1 VLKRRHRSTCKGE
14 NTLSKAKNAIDS
26 TFRRILAYTYEII
39 LSAIILVIICLPLAF
54 TVPMWIQH
62 VLLGTPLPDLLVN
75 PNAWFGS
82 GGAFWIT
89 IFLGIVAIALGYI
102 MVLKLSP
109 SGEESEVVD
118 SSKAPEEEE
127 VEPEEA
133 KATKEEPESPDE
145 EENEPS
151 DE

>member
-1 VLKRRHRSTCKGE
+1 MLKRGHRSIGQGA

-39 LSAIILVIICLPLAF
+39 LSAIILVIITLPLAF
-54 TVPMWIQH
+54 TVPMWVQH
-62 VLLGTPLPDLLVN
+62 VLLDTPLSDLLVN

-82 GGAFWIT
+82 GGTFWVT
-89 IFLGIVAIALGYI
+89 IFLGIVAFALGYV

-109 SGEESEVVD
+109 SGEEAEDTV
-118 SSKAPEEEE
+118 SSTAPEEEE
-127 VEPEEA
+127 AEPEEVE
-133 KATKEEPESPDE
+133 ATDEEPESPDE

>member
-1 VLKRRHRSTCKGE
+1 
-14 NTLSKAKNAIDS
+14 LSKAKNAIDS

-39 LSAIILVIICLPLAF
+39 LSAIILVILCLPLAF
-54 TVPMWIQH
+54 TVPMWVQH
-62 VLLGTPLPDLLVN
+62 VLLGTPLSDLLVN

-89 IFLGIVAIALGYI
+89 IFLGIVAIALGYV

-109 SGEESEVVD
+109 GGEEADVMD
-118 SSKAPEEEE
+118 SSEAPEDEE
-127 VEPEEA
+127 VEPEEVE
-133 KATKEEPESPDE
+133 ATKEEPESPDE
-145 EENEPS
+145 AENETS

>member
-1 VLKRRHRSTCKGE
+1 M
-14 NTLSKAKNAIDS
+14 SKAKNAIDS

-39 LSAIILVIICLPLAF
+39 LSAILLVIICLPLAF

-62 VLLGTPLPDLLVN
+62 VLLDTPLSNLFVN

-82 GGAFWIT
+82 GGTFWIT
-89 IFLGIVAIALGYI
+89 IFLGIIATALGYV

-109 SGEESEVVD
+109 GGEEADEAD
-118 SSKAPEEEE
+118 SSETSEEKE
-127 VEPEEA
+127 VEPEKVEA
-133 KATKEEPESPDE
+133 TIEEIESPDE

-151 DE
+151 EE

>member
-1 VLKRRHRSTCKGE
+1 M
-14 NTLSKAKNAIDS
+14 SKAKNAIDS

-54 TVPMWIQH
+54 VVPMWVQH
-62 VLLGTPLPDLLVN
+62 VLLGTPMSDLLVN

-89 IFLGIVAIALGYI
+89 IFLGIVAIALGYV

-109 SGEESEVVD
+109 GGEEAEDAD

-127 VEPEEA
+127 IEPEEDE
-133 KATKEEPESPDE
+133 ATKEEPESPDE

>member
-1 VLKRRHRSTCKGE
+1 
-14 NTLSKAKNAIDS
+14 LSKAKNAIDS
-26 TFRRILAYTYEII
+26 TFRRLLAYTYEII

-54 TVPMWIQH
+54 VVPMWVQH
-62 VLLGTPLPDLLVN
+62 VLLGTPRSDLLVN

-89 IFLGIVAIALGYI
+89 IFLGIVAIALGYV

-109 SGEESEVVD
+109 GGEEAEEDYSDKAPDEAEAEEVE
-118 SSKAPEEEE
+118 SKAPEEEE
-127 VEPEEA
+127 AESTEVEV
-133 KATKEEPESPDE
+133 TKEEPESPDDDDDVT
-145 EENEPS
+145 S

>member
-1 VLKRRHRSTCKGE
+1 M
-14 NTLSKAKNAIDS
+14 SKAKNAIDS

-54 TVPMWIQH
+54 TVPMWVQH
-62 VLLGTPLPDLLVN
+62 VLLGTPLSDLFVN

-89 IFLGIVAIALGYI
+89 IFLAIVAFALGYV

-109 SGEESEVVD
+109 GGEEAEGAD
-118 SSKAPEEEE
+118 SSKALEEEE
-127 VEPEEA
+127 AEPEEVEA
-133 KATKEEPESPDE
+133 AKEEPESPDE
-145 EENEPS
+145 NETF

>member
-1 VLKRRHRSTCKGE
+1 M
-14 NTLSKAKNAIDS
+14 SKAKNAIDS

-62 VLLGTPLPDLLVN
+62 VLLDTPLSDLLIN

-82 GGAFWIT
+82 GGTLSIT
-89 IFLGIVAIALGYI
+89 MLLGIVAIVLGYV

-109 SGEESEVVD
+109 GNEKADVVD
-118 SSKAPEEEE
+118 SDEAPEEEE
-127 VEPEEA
+127 EDEEEEAEPEEVEA
-133 KATKEEPESPDE
+133 PKEEPESPDE

>member
-1 VLKRRHRSTCKGE
+1 MLKRRHRSTGYGE

-39 LSAIILVIICLPLAF
+39 LSAIILVIITLPLAF
-54 TVPMWIQH
+54 TVPMWVQH
-62 VLLGTPLPDLLVN
+62 VLLDTPISDLFVN

-82 GGAFWIT
+82 GGTFWVT
-89 IFLGIVAIALGYI
+89 IFLGIVAFALGYV

-109 SGEESEVVD
+109 GGEEAEETD

-127 VEPEEA
+127 AEPAEV
-133 KATKEEPESPDE
+133 KATEEEPESPDE
-145 EENEPS
+145 EETEPS
-151 DE
+151 EE

>member
-1 VLKRRHRSTCKGE
+1 
-14 NTLSKAKNAIDS
+14 LSKAKNAIDS

-54 TVPMWIQH
+54 VVPMWVQH
-62 VLLGTPLPDLLVN
+62 VLLGTPMSDLLVN

-89 IFLGIVAIALGYI
+89 IFLGIAAIALGYV

-109 SGEESEVVD
+109 GGEETEDAD
-118 SSKAPEEEE
+118 SIKAPEEEE
-127 VEPEEA
+127 VELEEVE
-133 KATKEEPESPDE
+133 ATKEEPESPDE

>member
-1 VLKRRHRSTCKGE
+1 M
-14 NTLSKAKNAIDS
+14 SKAKNAIDS

-39 LSAIILVIICLPLAF
+39 LSAIILVIICLPLVF
-54 TVPMWIQH
+54 TVPMWVQH
-62 VLLGTPLPDLLVN
+62 VLLDTPLSDLLVN

-89 IFLGIVAIALGYI
+89 IFLGIVAIVLGYV

-109 SGEESEVVD
+109 GGEEAEEVD
-118 SSKAPEEEE
+118 SKALEEEE
-127 VEPEEA
+127 AQPAEVEVA
-133 KATKEEPESPDE
+133 KEEPESPDE
-145 EENEPS
+145 NDNEPS

>member
-1 VLKRRHRSTCKGE
+1 M
-14 NTLSKAKNAIDS
+14 SKAKKAIDS

-39 LSAIILVIICLPLAF
+39 LSAIILVIITLPLAF
-54 TVPMWIQH
+54 TVPMWVQH
-62 VLLGTPLPDLLVN
+62 VLLGTPLSNLLVN

-82 GGAFWIT
+82 GGTFWVT
-89 IFLGIVAIALGYI
+89 ILLGIVAFAFGYV

-109 SGEESEVVD
+109 GGEEAEDAD

-127 VEPEEA
+127 AEPEEDA
-133 KATKEEPESPDE
+133 EPEEVETTKEEPESPDE
-145 EENEPS
+145 TESETS

>member
-1 VLKRRHRSTCKGE
+1 MLKRRHRSTGQGD

-54 TVPMWIQH
+54 AVPMWAQH
-62 VLLGTPLPDLLVN
+62 VLLDTPLSDLFVN

-82 GGAFWIT
+82 GGAFWMT
-89 IFLGIVAIALGYI
+89 IFLGVVAIALGYV

-109 SGEESEVVD
+109 GDEEAEETD

-127 VEPEEA
+127 PEP
-133 KATKEEPESPDE
+133 KDVGATIEEPESPDE
-145 EENEPS
+145 AKIETS

>member
-1 VLKRRHRSTCKGE
+1 MS
-14 NTLSKAKNAIDS
+14 
-26 TFRRILAYTYEII
+26 
-39 LSAIILVIICLPLAF
+39 
-54 TVPMWIQH
+54 
-62 VLLGTPLPDLLVN
+62 DLLVN

-89 IFLGIVAIALGYI
+89 IFLGIVAIALGYV

-109 SGEESEVVD
+109 GGEEAEDAD

-127 VEPEEA
+127 IEPEEDE
-133 KATKEEPESPDE
+133 ATKEEPESSDE

-151 DE
+151 DK

>member
-1 VLKRRHRSTCKGE
+1 M
-14 NTLSKAKNAIDS
+14 SKAKNAIDS

-39 LSAIILVIICLPLAF
+39 LSAIILVIICLPLVF
-54 TVPMWIQH
+54 TVPMWVQH
-62 VLLGTPLPDLLVN
+62 VLLDTPLSSLLVN

-82 GGAFWIT
+82 GGTFWIT
-89 IFLGIVAIALGYI
+89 IFLGIIATALGYV

-109 SGEESEVVD
+109 GGEEDEAD

-127 VEPEEA
+127 VEPEEVE
-133 KATKEEPESPDE
+133 ATIEELESPDE

-151 DE
+151 EE

>member
-1 VLKRRHRSTCKGE
+1 M
-14 NTLSKAKNAIDS
+14 SKAKKAIDS

-39 LSAIILVIICLPLAF
+39 LSAIILVIITLPLAF
-54 TVPMWIQH
+54 TVPMWVQH
-62 VLLGTPLPDLLVN
+62 VLLDTPLSNLLVN

-82 GGAFWIT
+82 GGTFWVT
-89 IFLGIVAIALGYI
+89 ILLGIVAFALGFV

-109 SGEESEVVD
+109 GGEEAEEAD

-127 VEPEEA
+127 AEPEEIESI
-133 KATKEEPESPDE
+133 KEEPESPDE
-145 EENEPS
+145 TENETS

>member
-1 VLKRRHRSTCKGE
+1 M
-14 NTLSKAKNAIDS
+14 SKAKNAIDS

-54 TVPMWIQH
+54 TVPMWVQH
-62 VLLGTPLPDLLVN
+62 VLFGTPLSDLLVN

-89 IFLGIVAIALGYI
+89 IFLGIVAIALGYV

-109 SGEESEVVD
+109 GGEEAEEAD

-127 VEPEEA
+127 AEQEKVET
-133 KATKEEPESPDE
+133 TKEEPESPDE
-145 EENEPS
+145 RENETS

>member
-1 VLKRRHRSTCKGE
+1 M
-14 NTLSKAKNAIDS
+14 SKAKNAIDS
-26 TFRRILAYTYEII
+26 TFRKILAYTYEII
-39 LSAIILVIICLPLAF
+39 LSAIILVIICLPLVF

-62 VLLGTPLPDLLVN
+62 VLLDTPLSDLLVN

-82 GGAFWIT
+82 GGTFWIT
-89 IFLGIVAIALGYI
+89 IFLGIVAIVLGYV

-109 SGEESEVVD
+109 GGEEAEDAD

-127 VEPEEA
+127 IEPEEDE
-133 KATKEEPESPDE
+133 ATKEEPESPDE
-145 EENEPS
+145 EENELS

>member
-1 VLKRRHRSTCKGE
+1 M
-14 NTLSKAKNAIDS
+14 SKAKNAIDS

-54 TVPMWIQH
+54 AVPMWAQH
-62 VLLGTPLPDLLVN
+62 VLLDTPLSDLFVN

-82 GGAFWIT
+82 GGAFWMT
-89 IFLGIVAIALGYI
+89 IFLGIVAIALGYV

-109 SGEESEVVD
+109 GGEEAEEAD
-118 SSKAPEEEE
+118 SSKAPEEEKPEPKE
-127 VEPEEA
+127 VE
-133 KATKEEPESPDE
+133 ATIEEPESPDE
-145 EENEPS
+145 AKNETS